1 MKINKAIKNKALP
14 SFCTS
19 NIEVIKTILFFCN
32 IKKLPCLIE
41 CTSNQVNQNGG
52 YTNKTPKMFIKE
64 ILNIS
69 KKSKFDSKKLYLGGD
84 HLGPLPWKK
93 ENTKTA
99 IKNSISLINQFLKYN
114 FCKIHIDTSIK
125 CKDDKYINSEI
136 IFNRTNK
143 ILNDFNIKK
152 KIKNKFLVIGT
163 EVPLSGSGDNNKI
176 VKTSKKQIVS
186 EVTKFKEILK
196 KLNLKSNLFGLV
208 IEPGMKY
215 KHFSITKPKFPD
227 FIKKKIISKKK
238 NFVYEAH
245 STDYQKKSTLKQ
257 LVKNNFKFLKVG
269 PELTFN
275 YSRALFMMESIE
287 KKFCK
292 VKNSNIKK
300 SILSSM
306 MKNKKYWDGY
316 YKKNERKLFL
326 DSKLDRMRY
335 YLNTKPVINS
345 IKTIKKNINL
355 LDKKKIFSFLGLN
368 ERKEFLFFSK
378 KKISNFDIIK
388 LLYISRS
395 LKKYFSACGY
405 RI

>member
-32 IKKLPCLIE
+32 IKKFPCLIE

-69 KKSKFDSKKLYLGGD
+69 KKINFDSKKLFLGGD

-93 ENTKTA
+93 ENTKSA
-99 IKNSISLINQFLKYN
+99 IKNSILLINQFLKYN

-143 ILNDFNIKK
+143 ILNDFNIKR

-215 KHFSITKPKFPD
+215 KHFSITTPKFPD
-227 FIKKKIISKKK
+227 FIKKKIISLKK

-275 YSRALFMMESIE
+275 YSRALFVMESIE

-355 LDKKKIFSFLGLN
+355 LDKKKFFPFLDPN
-368 ERKEFLFFSK
+368 DRKEFLFFSK
-378 KKISNFDIIK
+378 KKLSNFDTIK
-388 LLYISRS
+388 LIYISRS

>member
-1 MKINKAIKNKALP
+1 
-14 SFCTS
+14 
-19 NIEVIKTILFFCN
+19 
-32 IKKLPCLIE
+32 
-41 CTSNQVNQNGG
+41 
-52 YTNKTPKMFIKE
+52 
-64 ILNIS
+64 
-69 KKSKFDSKKLYLGGD
+69 
-84 HLGPLPWKK
+84 
-93 ENTKTA
+93 
-99 IKNSISLINQFLKYN
+99 
-114 FCKIHIDTSIK
+114 
-125 CKDDKYINSEI
+125 
-136 IFNRTNK
+136 
-143 ILNDFNIKK
+143 
-152 KIKNKFLVIGT
+152 
-163 EVPLSGSGDNNKI
+163 
-176 VKTSKKQIVS
+176 
-186 EVTKFKEILK
+186 
-196 KLNLKSNLFGLV
+196 
-208 IEPGMKY
+208 
-215 KHFSITKPKFPD
+215 
-227 FIKKKIISKKK
+227 
-238 NFVYEAH
+238 
-245 STDYQKKSTLKQ
+245 
-257 LVKNNFKFLKVG
+257 
-269 PELTFN
+269 
-275 YSRALFMMESIE
+275 MMESIE

-378 KKISNFDIIK
+378 KKLSNFDIIK